1 VAKRGECS
9 FESAEEGGEGIA
21 IVGGFV
27 IFVSGCFVPFHAS
40 CEEMMQVMRN
50 FRSVM
55 GDSRGLGQRAEVAR
69 VVRWQSWHI
78 SLMVAVGL
86 LCGAV

>member
-1 VAKRGECS
+1 
-9 FESAEEGGEGIA
+9 
-21 IVGGFV
+21 
-27 IFVSGCFVPFHAS
+27 
-40 CEEMMQVMRN
+40 MQVMRN

-55 GDSRGLGQRAEVAR
+55 GGSRGLGQRAEVAR